1 MSSKFMD
8 LLLPIGVLSLSVASF
23 AMGSQVKTLER
34 RVEGL
39 EGAMQAAPMRA
50 NERGSYGKA
59 SR

>member
-1 MSSKFMD
+1 MSSKLD
-8 LLLPIGVLSLSVASF
+8 LLMPLGLLSISVASF
-23 AMGSQVKTLER
+23 ALGSQIKSLER

-39 EGAMQAAPMRA
+39 EGAMQASPTRG

>member
-1 MSSKFMD
+1 MNKLSD
-8 LLLPIGVLSLSVASF
+8 LLMPIGVIGLAVASF
-23 AMGSQVKTLER
+23 ASGAQLKALQR

-39 EGAMQAAPMRA
+39 EQASPTRG